1 MRKINFLNGFWTVMA
16 AVLLA
21 FSTIS
26 CDGIG
31 GKGKNWSKEVVHEF
45 PNTNWAFEE
54 EVLDFP
60 FDIEDTSLRYDI
72 TVTLRYDTT
81 VAVLK
86 DIPLSLTLSA
96 PDGMKSFATSQF
108 LLDKANNPNIKMV
121 DTYTAEL
128 PVVVYPH
135 RKLKTAGTYNLNVY
149 RRAEKAD
156 NYGFLSLTTKV
167 TVAK

>member
-86 DIPLSLTLSA
+86 DIPLSLTLRPASSCSTRRIIRTSKWWTRIPQNYRWWSIRIANSRPPAPTPSPSTAAPKKPTITDSSA
-96 PDGMKSFATSQF
+96 
-108 LLDKANNPNIKMV
+108 
-121 DTYTAEL
+121 L
-128 PVVVYPH
+128 PQ
-135 RKLKTAGTYNLNVY
+135 R
-149 RRAEKAD
+149 
-156 NYGFLSLTTKV
+156 
-167 TVAK
+167 